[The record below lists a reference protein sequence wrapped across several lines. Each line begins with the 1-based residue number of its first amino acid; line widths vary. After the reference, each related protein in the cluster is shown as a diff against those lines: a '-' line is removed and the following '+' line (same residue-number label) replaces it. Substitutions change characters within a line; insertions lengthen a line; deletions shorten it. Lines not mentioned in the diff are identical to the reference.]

1 MDSPEQ
7 HEMEKRIASEL
18 HRGDLLMIRDRACR
32 ITDAPSHFKNG
43 KHGKAK
49 VAGSAQDIFDA
60 SKSNIRFEFSAKES
74 LWAPVATKIDYL
86 VIGIGHEGSSLG
98 LMDVTT
104 CVTRHDISLPDNA
117 LGKEV
122 RKMLA
127 DDEEVIVTVQSCI
140 GRNLVISCKKDVS
153 NE

>member
-1 MDSPEQ
+1 
-7 HEMEKRIASEL
+7 
-18 HRGDLLMIRDRACR
+18 
-32 ITDAPSHFKNG
+32 
-43 KHGKAK
+43 
-49 VAGSAQDIFDA
+49 
-60 SKSNIRFEFSAKES
+60 
-74 LWAPVATKIDYL
+74 
-86 VIGIGHEGSSLG
+86 
-98 LMDVTT
+98 MDVTT